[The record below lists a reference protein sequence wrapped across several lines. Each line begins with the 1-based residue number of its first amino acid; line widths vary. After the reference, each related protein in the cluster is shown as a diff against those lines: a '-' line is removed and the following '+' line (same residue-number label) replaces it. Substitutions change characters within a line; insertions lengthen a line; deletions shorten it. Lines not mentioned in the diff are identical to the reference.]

1 VDASRALPAFGCR
14 EGKESSDPE
23 SASISPSQA
32 EPQQQ
37 AGPGALQIQEP
48 VDAARFET
56 MAYMSMFN
64 AMQGMAFHATFPSR
78 HSVTIDVGPE
88 VGGASTGP
96 EPLELILVSLGTC
109 TGLDVIS
116 ILRKKRQSVTAY
128 TVNVFANQAQTY
140 PRVYTEIVVEHIIT
154 GHHVAPEAVARSLEL
169 SITKYCPVNAML
181 SKSTKIEHVFR
192 ILDAESGPPGSGITV
207 E

>member
-1 VDASRALPAFGCR
+1 M
-14 EGKESSDPE
+14 
-23 SASISPSQA
+23 
-32 EPQQQ
+32 
-37 AGPGALQIQEP
+37 
-48 VDAARFET
+48 DAARFET

-116 ILRKKRQSVTAY
+116 ILRKKRQSITAY
-128 TVNVFANQAQTY
+128 TINVFANQATEH
-140 PRVYTEIVVEHIIT
+140 PKIYTEIVVEHVVT
-154 GHHVAPEAVARSLEL
+154 GHRVAPEAVARSIEL
-169 SITKYCPVNAML
+169 SASKYCPVNAML
-181 SKSTKIEHVFR
+181 SKATKIEHVFR
-192 ILDAESGPPGSGITV
+192 IVDAESEPLSSGIMV